1 MRLPAPVSKYLKKP
15 SLEAMFHS
23 DIQKCPCPGPHV
35 HRKILWQQ
43 LSSLVLISLP
53 ALVSKIPQH
62 PYWRQHCWLNFPSL
76 PALAPEN
83 LENLSGGNAAY
94 TQRKRCLAATA
105 PQPRQRPP
113 CAQGGRGER
122 REKEGGGGSGGK
134 AEERGRVAAR
144 EDMARQLGNAYFQK
158 LLEDAFIVPDT
169 WEKLFFDLVEQ
180 VVLSSSL
187 KLGSALCSAERGPKT
202 PAWKLRVNGNRSAL
216 QRALASSSGDT
227 VEENMRGLSSRESR
241 LAHISDAVEF
251 EN

>member
-113 CAQGGRGER
+113 CARGGERGKRRKGEGGAGGRR
-122 REKEGGGGSGGK
+122 K
-134 AEERGRVAAR
+134 R
-144 EDMARQLGNAYFQK
+144 EDGSQRAR
-158 LLEDAFIVPDT
+158 T
-169 WEKLFFDLVEQ
+169 WLANWETPTFR
-180 VVLSSSL
+180 SSSKTRSL
-187 KLGSALCSAERGPKT
+187 FLTLG
-202 PAWKLRVNGNRSAL
+202 RSRFL
-216 QRALASSSGDT
+216 T
-227 VEENMRGLSSRESR
+227 LS
-241 LAHISDAVEF
+241 
-251 EN
+251 NKWC